1 VFWSWFVTEEGDE
14 IMQLPIG
21 KYYHRT
27 LECIVEVTPTCIE
40 MSKRAPMD
48 RTSTFV
54 EHDGDVKEV
63 TEALIVSGTQK
74 AEEE

>member
-1 VFWSWFVTEEGDE
+1 M
-14 IMQLPIG
+14 MQLPIG

-27 LECIVEVTPTCIE
+27 LEDMVEVTPVCIE
-40 MSKRAPMD
+40 MSKRSPMD

-63 TEALIVSGTQK
+63 TESLIEASTQ
-74 AEEE
+74 AEGERE